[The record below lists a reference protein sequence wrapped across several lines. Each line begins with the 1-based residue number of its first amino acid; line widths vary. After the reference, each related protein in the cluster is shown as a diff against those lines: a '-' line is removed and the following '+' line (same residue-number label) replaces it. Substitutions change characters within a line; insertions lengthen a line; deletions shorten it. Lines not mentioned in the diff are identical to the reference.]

1 MKSHSAAHAVNKNLQ
16 FCNEPFSCSCCNQYL
31 MFWSNKMKSYS
42 AAIAVN
48 NNSQFMQYTLSALLS
63 SFPWT
68 TQKSIIVENSK
79 IVENFGATIFSIME
93 FDCNMLCFKEPQW
106 FYLLI
111 WDVYSPTYSHQQPK
125 PVLSDGE
132 EDWVVVEDGPQT
144 QTLGSLNEAVSPLG
158 STGSTPTESG
168 QSTPN
173 HPPPNNHQ
181 VNWHFFA
188 AISVPTI

>member
-48 NNSQFMQYTLSALLS
+48 KNLQFMQYTLSTLLS

-79 IVENFGATIFSIME
+79 IVENFGATIFSTIME
-93 FDCNMLCFKEPQW
+93 FDCIPLQ
-106 FYLLI
+106 LLQKKRLKI
-111 WDVYSPTYSHQQPK
+111 LPI
-125 PVLSDGE
+125 
-132 EDWVVVEDGPQT
+132 
-144 QTLGSLNEAVSPLG
+144 
-158 STGSTPTESG
+158 TESTNLNASLFCG
-168 QSTPN
+168 FGPDLYSQTP
-173 HPPPNNHQ
+173 
-181 VNWHFFA
+181 W
-188 AISVPTI
+188 

>member
-48 NNSQFMQYTLSALLS
+48 KNLQFMQYTLSTLLS

-79 IVENFGATIFSIME
+79 IVENFGATIFSTIME
-93 FDCNMLCFKEPQW
+93 FDC
-106 FYLLI
+106 I
-111 WDVYSPTYSHQQPK
+111 WLKFFLNLKQLPEFW
-125 PVLSDGE
+125 VLGKQFLTFE
-132 EDWVVVEDGPQT
+132 
-144 QTLGSLNEAVSPLG
+144 
-158 STGSTPTESG
+158 
-168 QSTPN
+168 
-173 HPPPNNHQ
+173 
-181 VNWHFFA
+181 FFELEL
-188 AISVPTI
+188 

>member
-48 NNSQFMQYTLSALLS
+48 KNLQFMQYTLSTLLS

-79 IVENFGATIFSIME
+79 IVENFGATIFSTIME
-93 FDCNMLCFKEPQW
+93 FDCIYSYFVIQAGCNHCEYKLNANDVDGKQ
-106 FYLLI
+106 LI
-111 WDVYSPTYSHQQPK
+111 RKD
-125 PVLSDGE
+125 
-132 EDWVVVEDGPQT
+132 
-144 QTLGSLNEAVSPLG
+144 
-158 STGSTPTESG
+158 
-168 QSTPN
+168 
-173 HPPPNNHQ
+173 
-181 VNWHFFA
+181 
-188 AISVPTI
+188 

>member
-48 NNSQFMQYTLSALLS
+48 KNLQFMQYTLSTLLS

-79 IVENFGATIFSIME
+79 IVENFGATIFSTIME
-93 FDCNMLCFKEPQW
+93 FDCTYNVSLLTSKIFVLRFSFSHSIARSQYQHVLSLLE
-106 FYLLI
+106 LVTLI
-111 WDVYSPTYSHQQPK
+111 W
-125 PVLSDGE
+125 
-132 EDWVVVEDGPQT
+132 
-144 QTLGSLNEAVSPLG
+144 EA
-158 STGSTPTESG
+158 
-168 QSTPN
+168 N
-173 HPPPNNHQ
+173 
-181 VNWHFFA
+181 
-188 AISVPTI
+188 I

>member
-48 NNSQFMQYTLSALLS
+48 KNLQFMQYTLSTLLS

-79 IVENFGATIFSIME
+79 IVEIFGATIFSTIME
-93 FDCNMLCFKEPQW
+93 FDCTTKSDPISMLC
-106 FYLLI
+106 
-111 WDVYSPTYSHQQPK
+111 V
-125 PVLSDGE
+125 
-132 EDWVVVEDGPQT
+132 
-144 QTLGSLNEAVSPLG
+144 SLWSNG
-158 STGSTPTESG
+158 
-168 QSTPN
+168 
-173 HPPPNNHQ
+173 
-181 VNWHFFA
+181 
-188 AISVPTI
+188 

>member
-1 MKSHSAAHAVNKNLQ
+1 MLSNLAT
-16 FCNEPFSCSCCNQYL
+16 Y
-31 MFWSNKMKSYS
+31 
-42 AAIAVN
+42 I
-48 NNSQFMQYTLSALLS
+48 
-63 SFPWT
+63 
-68 TQKSIIVENSK
+68 
-79 IVENFGATIFSIME
+79 FGANGTTEETEVSPVQPME
-93 FDCNMLCFKEPQW
+93 DAL
-106 FYLLI
+106 
-111 WDVYSPTYSHQQPK
+111 HQQPK

-181 VNWHFFA
+181 VSRTDRRLANPFGSTSSTTLA
-188 AISVPTI
+188 AVKAVRSAQKSKDKAKSKSLTSKALERRNKAVKSNQSKKQYHASSLNLRPTNGKQLKQC

>member
-48 NNSQFMQYTLSALLS
+48 KNLQFMQYTLSTLLS

-79 IVENFGATIFSIME
+79 IVENFGATIFSTIME
-93 FDCNMLCFKEPQW
+93 FDCSVFW
-106 FYLLI
+106 LLKPSLKLHLWCCDTDI
-111 WDVYSPTYSHQQPK
+111 LFFFEMTLNKMVCNFWYQFPTANHVYVCS
-125 PVLSDGE
+125 
-132 EDWVVVEDGPQT
+132 
-144 QTLGSLNEAVSPLG
+144 
-158 STGSTPTESG
+158 
-168 QSTPN
+168 
-173 HPPPNNHQ
+173 
-181 VNWHFFA
+181 
-188 AISVPTI
+188 

>member
-48 NNSQFMQYTLSALLS
+48 KNLQFMQYTLSTLLS

-79 IVENFGATIFSIME
+79 IVENFGATVFSTIME
-93 FDCNMLCFKEPQW
+93 FDCILGFPMVSI
-106 FYLLI
+106 LL
-111 WDVYSPTYSHQQPK
+111 Q
-125 PVLSDGE
+125 
-132 EDWVVVEDGPQT
+132 
-144 QTLGSLNEAVSPLG
+144 LNAVK
-158 STGSTPTESG
+158 
-168 QSTPN
+168 
-173 HPPPNNHQ
+173 Q
-181 VNWHFFA
+181 VKNW
-188 AISVPTI
+188 T

>member
-48 NNSQFMQYTLSALLS
+48 KNLQFMQYTLSTLLS

-79 IVENFGATIFSIME
+79 IVENFGATIFSTIME
-93 FDCNMLCFKEPQW
+93 FDCTQGLLLGEYLGQKICLIHFQILTYFTTDRIFKKRGYER
-106 FYLLI
+106 
-111 WDVYSPTYSHQQPK
+111 K
-125 PVLSDGE
+125 
-132 EDWVVVEDGPQT
+132 
-144 QTLGSLNEAVSPLG
+144 
-158 STGSTPTESG
+158 
-168 QSTPN
+168 
-173 HPPPNNHQ
+173 
-181 VNWHFFA
+181 
-188 AISVPTI
+188 

>member
-48 NNSQFMQYTLSALLS
+48 KNLQFMQYTLSTLLS

-79 IVENFGATIFSIME
+79 IVENFGATIFSTIME
-93 FDCNMLCFKEPQW
+93 FDCIFCRMAHQRDFIVLW
-106 FYLLI
+106 LLNTRTLDQAQFTLEGYI
-111 WDVYSPTYSHQQPK
+111 DPK
-125 PVLSDGE
+125 YTLFSSQGVQLSGE
-132 EDWVVVEDGPQT
+132 
-144 QTLGSLNEAVSPLG
+144 
-158 STGSTPTESG
+158 
-168 QSTPN
+168 
-173 HPPPNNHQ
+173 
-181 VNWHFFA
+181 
-188 AISVPTI
+188 VPCVKFEWLV

>member
-48 NNSQFMQYTLSALLS
+48 KNLQFMQYTLSTLLS

-79 IVENFGATIFSIME
+79 IVENFGATIFSTIME
-93 FDCNMLCFKEPQW
+93 FDCISETLQNLVCCFLLLSLAHGDPYSELHTLLYYW
-106 FYLLI
+106 HICTLTFHHITHFCFLFY
-111 WDVYSPTYSHQQPK
+111 
-125 PVLSDGE
+125 
-132 EDWVVVEDGPQT
+132 VV
-144 QTLGSLNEAVSPLG
+144 
-158 STGSTPTESG
+158 
-168 QSTPN
+168 
-173 HPPPNNHQ
+173 HPPP
-181 VNWHFFA
+181 
-188 AISVPTI
+188 PLTILTFIHLKGNPCRQ